1 MKNGWLK
8 QLLDFA
14 PLLVFFGFYK
24 WQDIFYASGALIV
37 ATWASVI
44 LTWFIFHKVEKAPLI
59 TAVVVTIFGSLTLI
73 FHSDVFIKWKVT
85 AIYAIFAVVLIAMQ
99 LFTPK
104 TLMERMLGKELSMP
118 ATNWK
123 KLNIAW
129 VIFFLACALGNIY
142 VAFSLSQETWVNFKV
157 FGLTVLTLVF
167 TVASVFYIWNNRLPE
182 DEPEEVSTQNDPQ
195 ETSDNITNQ
204 ASKPIHHDGARSKS
218 E

>member
-14 PLLVFFGFYK
+14 PLLVFFIFYK

-37 ATWASVI
+37 ATWISVG
-44 LTWFIFHKVEKAPLI
+44 LTWLIFHKVEKAPLI
-59 TAVVVTIFGSLTLI
+59 TAIVVTIFGTLTI
-73 FHSDVFIKWKVT
+73 AFHSDVFIKWKVT
-85 AIYAIFAVVLIAMQ
+85 AIYAIFALVLIAMQ

-104 TLMERMLGKELSMP
+104 TLMERMLGKELAMP

-129 VIFFLACALGNIY
+129 VLFFLACALGNLY

-157 FGLTVLTLVF
+157 FGLTILTLIF
-167 TVASVFYIWNNRLPE
+167 TVISVVYIWNNRLPE
-182 DEPEEVSTQNDPQ
+182 EETKEESTESHTS
-195 ETSDNITNQ
+195 ETSDNGTTST
-204 ASKPIHHDGARSKS
+204 SKVLHKHETSKS

>member
-14 PLLVFFGFYK
+14 PLLVFFIFYK

-37 ATWASVI
+37 ATWISVG
-44 LTWFIFHKVEKAPLI
+44 LTWLIFHKVEKAPLI
-59 TAVVVTIFGSLTLI
+59 TAIVVTIFGTLT
-73 FHSDVFIKWKVT
+73 
-85 AIYAIFAVVLIAMQ
+85 IAMQ

-104 TLMERMLGKELSMP
+104 TLMERMLGKELAMP

-129 VIFFLACALGNIY
+129 VLFFLACALGNLY

-157 FGLTVLTLVF
+157 FGLTILTLIF
-167 TVASVFYIWNNRLPE
+167 TVISVVYIWNNRLPE
-182 DEPEEVSTQNDPQ
+182 EETKEEIN
-195 ETSDNITNQ
+195 
-204 ASKPIHHDGARSKS
+204 RKS
-218 E
+218 YI